1 MEFRKI
7 STGMLCPH
15 GETITRLAPA
25 GSKHYMGAYCAQ
37 CGRHMA
43 WLPKPETL
51 QRRAR
56 LERLAA
62 STELTAFERSF
73 VRTLIAQNGRM
84 SPRQADV
91 YRDICSRHVESGVAN

>member
-1 MEFRKI
+1 MLFRKDA
-7 STGMLCPH
+7 TGVPCLH
-15 GETITRLAPA
+15 GETITRPAPA
-25 GSKHYMGAYCAQ
+25 GSKHYMGAYCAK
-37 CGRHMA
+37 CGCHMA
-43 WLPKPETL
+43 WLPKPKTL

-73 VRTLIAQNGRM
+73 VQTLIAQNGRM

-91 YRDICSRHVESGVAN
+91 YREVCSRHVESGVAN